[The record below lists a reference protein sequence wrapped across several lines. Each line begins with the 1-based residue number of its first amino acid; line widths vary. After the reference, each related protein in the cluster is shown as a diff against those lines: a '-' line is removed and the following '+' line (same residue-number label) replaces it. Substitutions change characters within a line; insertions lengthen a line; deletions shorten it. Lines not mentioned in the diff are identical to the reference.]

1 MDPTVHVVLAWIYKF
16 GLVCLPHSYNTIYIQ
31 FIIFEIKAILF
42 YVFLESGCPFR
53 IRHLDDVIE
62 SDTTGLHRKE
72 KEKALRYEHLNAEQ
86 FDVVDKLMRG
96 GIRQESLPCQKP
108 KVVRMFVCSSGPGK
122 SK

>member
-1 MDPTVHVVLAWIYKF
+1 MPNTEHGMVPAVSSYSPPFTMPFYPYIYACNSIA
-16 GLVCLPHSYNTIYIQ
+16 L
-31 FIIFEIKAILF
+31 LF
-42 YVFLESGCPFR
+42 DVFLESGCPFR

-62 SDTTGLHRKE
+62 GDTTGLHRKE
-72 KEKALRYEHLNAEQ
+72 KEKTLRYEHLNAEQ

-122 SK
+122 YG